1 MNKKGD
7 WDTQSWPGLILGIL
21 ILVMGIFPLLN
32 QFGVLKFNLPYSPT
46 GIVLE
51 IILAVGGIYLIVLSC
66 FEDDFTK
73 WTGIIMGLMV
83 TALGI
88 LPLLGNFGITIT
100 IPFLAFLYSPYLYAF
115 LGITLI
121 VHSFLQ

>member
-7 WDTQSWPGLILGIL
+7 WDDQSWPGLILGIL
-21 ILVMGIFPLLN
+21 ILIMGIFPLLN
-32 QFGVLKFNLPYSPT
+32 KFGVLEFNLPYTPT
-46 GIVLE
+46 GMVLE
-51 IILAVGGIYLIVLSC
+51 IILAAGGIYLIVLSC

-83 TALGI
+83 TILGI
-88 LPLLGNFGITIT
+88 LPLLGNFGINIT
-100 IPFLAFLYSPYLYAF
+100 IPFLTFLYNPYLYAF